1 MHYCG
6 CDIQIQ
12 SVVAVSGDGEVPV
25 ISDSS
30 EWASRYRPLLPSAAD
45 PNEAPTEVALS
56 TPLAEE
62 GETPSIPETPH
73 LEPDQG
79 ASSPVDDAAG
89 IATRIEGKEAMTQ
102 TPPLL
107 SRLIQGYLD
116 QTGIEECQYHQ
127 MDHGVRDP
135 NCDHCKR
142 ALGPL
147 YHHKFV
153 GNRHLPVFTFDFS
166 GPHPRKVNMAQYLLV
181 AVWSLGH
188 MRLLWAFGV
197 ESRQTSVVLPCP
209 QSCFEDLRAL
219 TGGSRP
225 PILRLHSDK
234 ANEFPSPA
242 IRTYLSQQGVRQTVN
257 SGYDPQ
263 ANGLAER
270 WIGIVK
276 VRATALLADVRLPP
290 DYWSY
295 ACRWVAYV
303 HTHRVTEIPINKA
316 LPHFGDVV
324 VIHQAFKKPP
334 FFENRGSTGVC
345 LGHDT
350 RIAGGVLVVS
360 VVKGELKEVRSAKVR
375 KLGGR
380 VGQAWRLHV
389 HPQDSS
395 RAAYVN
401 RKGEVK
407 WNLQDLEVPTVEQCV
422 KEDALEVQ
430 DIRELGLGWAWFVND
445 LRAFLPA
452 WQEMELATPS
462 TEEPV
467 TQIAGGVPV
476 EPLPLQADA
485 TQLEME
491 LQAYERP
498 LAVTPFGTPELVPDW
513 QDSHAMRAYVPA
525 LSLGQW
531 VRTDLGVRT
540 FQGLGKNAPKREQA
554 VRRLTRDVHTNQILE
569 SLPCEIHLQV
579 HTLVPLVIFRP
590 RLSIASGPCPLL
602 LMLPLRSCLL
612 PLFRRGGGVPCSFLC
627 TFRLR
632 LFRCCCGRRGPP
644 ISHFSTGD
652 ASENST
658 FGIQTL
664 MAMRKF
670 LDDAE
675 LRSRQMVCSSQG
687 TKKETGEGA
696 AERKAEDP
704 VEDETDKRENSAVTG
719 ELQ

>member
-6 CDIQIQ
+6 CDIQLQ
-12 SVVAVSGDGEVPV
+12 SVVAVSDDDEVPV

-30 EWASRYRPLLPSAAD
+30 SWVSLFRPMPPSVVD
-45 PNEAPTEVALS
+45 PNKAPTEVA
-56 TPLAEE
+56 
-62 GETPSIPETPH
+62 PSIPAMELP
-73 LEPDQG
+73 
-79 ASSPVDDAAG
+79 PVDEAVG
-89 IATRIEGKEAMTQ
+89 IATRIEGREVMTQ

-116 QTGIEECQYHQ
+116 HTGIEACPHHQ

-135 NCDHCKR
+135 QCDHCKR

-147 YHHKFV
+147 YHHKIV
-153 GNRHLPVFTFDFS
+153 GNRHLPVFTSTFRA
-166 GPHPRKVNMAQYLLV
+166 HTRAKWAQYLLV

-197 ESRQTSVVLPCP
+197 ESRQTSVVLPCL

-234 ANEFPSPA
+234 ASEFLSPA

-276 VRATALLADVRLPP
+276 VRATALLADVLLPP

-324 VIHQAFKKPP
+324 VIHHAFKKPP
-334 FFENRGSTGVC
+334 SFENRGSTGVC

-350 RIAGGVLVVS
+350 RISGGVLVLS
-360 VVKGELKEVRSAKVR
+360 VINGELKEVCSAKVR
-375 KLGGR
+375 KLGER

-395 RAAYVN
+395 RSACVN

-422 KEDALEVQ
+422 KADALEVQ

-452 WQEMELATPS
+452 WQDMERATPS
-462 TEEPV
+462 AEEPV
-467 TQIAGGVPV
+467 TQIAGDVPV
-476 EPLPLQADA
+476 EPLPVHSDA
-485 TQLEME
+485 TQLEMD

-498 LAVTPFGTPELVPDW
+498 LAVTPFGAAELVPDW
-513 QDSHAMRAYVPA
+513 HDSHAMSAYVPP
-525 LSLGQW
+525 SYLGHW
-531 VRTDLGVRT
+531 IRTDLGVRT
-540 FQGLGKNAPKREQA
+540 FQGLGKNAPLREQV
-554 VRRLTRDVHTNQILE
+554 VRRLTRDADTHQVLE
-569 SLPCEIHLQV
+569 SLPCELHLQV
-579 HTLVPLVIFRP
+579 PLHRRCLPGCGPQTSATRDIQTTFVSAIFAG
-590 RLSIASGPCPLL
+590 SPCP
-602 LMLPLRSCLL
+602 
-612 PLFRRGGGVPCSFLC
+612 F
-627 TFRLR
+627 
-632 LFRCCCGRRGPP
+632 
-644 ISHFSTGD
+644 
-652 ASENST
+652 
-658 FGIQTL
+658 
-664 MAMRKF
+664 
-670 LDDAE
+670 
-675 LRSRQMVCSSQG
+675 
-687 TKKETGEGA
+687 
-696 AERKAEDP
+696 
-704 VEDETDKRENSAVTG
+704 
-719 ELQ
+719 

>member
-6 CDIQIQ
+6 CDIVLH
-12 SVVAVSGDGEVPV
+12 SVVTVSDDDEVPV

-30 EWASRYRPLLPSAAD
+30 SWASLYRPAEPTLAD
-45 PNEAPTEVALS
+45 PNKAPTELAPS
-56 TPLAEE
+56 TLAVEE
-62 GETPSIPETPH
+62 GETPSVPETPR
-73 LEPDQG
+73 LEPEDG
-79 ASSPVDDAAG
+79 ATPPVDGAVG
-89 IATRIEGKEAMTQ
+89 VATRIEGKEVMTQ

-116 QTGIEECQYHQ
+116 QTGIEACPYHQ

-135 NCDHCKR
+135 QCDHCKR

-147 YHHKFV
+147 YHHKIV

-197 ESRQTSVVLPCP
+197 ESRQTSVVLPCL

-234 ANEFPSPA
+234 ASEFLSPP
-242 IRTYLSQQGVRQTVN
+242 IRAYLSQQGVRQTVN

-290 DYWSY
+290 EYWSY

-334 FFENRGSTGVC
+334 SFENRGSTGVC

-360 VVKGELKEVRSAKVR
+360 VINGELKEVCSAKVR
-375 KLGGR
+375 KLGER

-389 HPQDSS
+389 HPQDATRS
-395 RAAYVN
+395 AYVN

-407 WNLQDLEVPTVEQCV
+407 WNLQDLEVPTVEQCI

-430 DIRELGLGWAWFVND
+430 DIRESSVLVGLGLSMTCEHSFLRGKTWNLLPHLLRNHLLKLQVTYLWNPSQCVQMQRSWQRICMSMSNLWPLRLLEQWNMCLIGTRVMLCLHMSLRHNWAIGFARISVFVLFKAWGRMLLFVLKWFGVSLKMLTPIRFLNPCHAINIYTCRCTD
-445 LRAFLPA
+445 DAFL
-452 WQEMELATPS
+452 
-462 TEEPV
+462 V
-467 TQIAGGVPV
+467 VV
-476 EPLPLQADA
+476 HN
-485 TQLEME
+485 
-491 LQAYERP
+491 
-498 LAVTPFGTPELVPDW
+498 LV
-513 QDSHAMRAYVPA
+513 R
-525 LSLGQW
+525 LG
-531 VRTDLGVRT
+531 
-540 FQGLGKNAPKREQA
+540 
-554 VRRLTRDVHTNQILE
+554 
-569 SLPCEIHLQV
+569 
-579 HTLVPLVIFRP
+579 
-590 RLSIASGPCPLL
+590 
-602 LMLPLRSCLL
+602 
-612 PLFRRGGGVPCSFLC
+612 

-632 LFRCCCGRRGPP
+632 L
-644 ISHFSTGD
+644 STV
-652 ASENST
+652 S
-658 FGIQTL
+658 IL
-664 MAMRKF
+664 
-670 LDDAE
+670 
-675 LRSRQMVCSSQG
+675 
-687 TKKETGEGA
+687 
-696 AERKAEDP
+696 P
-704 VEDETDKRENSAVTG
+704 W
-719 ELQ
+719 